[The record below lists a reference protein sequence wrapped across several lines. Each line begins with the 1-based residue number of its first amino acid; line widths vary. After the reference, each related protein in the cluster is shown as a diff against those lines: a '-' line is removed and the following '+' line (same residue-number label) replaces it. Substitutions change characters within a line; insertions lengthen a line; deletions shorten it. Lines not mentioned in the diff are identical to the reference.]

1 MKLSN
6 EGKRLIYS
14 FEGLHRSLGD
24 GRYAAYRCPA
34 GVWTIY
40 AGATEGVKPGMIVT
54 TEQGEEMFAKEIAKF
69 EKGVERLVTVE
80 LTQNQYD
87 ALVSLSYNIG
97 LGALGRSTVLRKLN
111 KGDYEGA
118 AEAFHMWRRGGGRV
132 LPGLVSR
139 RRREAA
145 LFLKPDEKP
154 EDPYMPQAVEEVP
167 PPPTR
172 KVVALGASVLA
183 SATTFV
189 SNNGLPPPP
198 GVIDNT
204 TSAVSAWQTLI
215 GKTLAD
221 PLMIAGVVT
230 VALIFAV
237 PWAIDKWRD
246 AV

>member
-1 MKLSN
+1 MKLSEN
-6 EGKRLIYS
+6 GLRLIKS
-14 FEGLHRSLGD
+14 FEGYHRALKNGD
-24 GRYAAYRCPA
+24 CAAYLCPA
-34 GVWTIY
+34 GVPTI
-40 AGATEGVKPGMIVT
+40 GWGCTEGVKLGMVW
-54 TEQGEEMFAKEIAKF
+54 TEKQATEGFLRELAKF
-69 EKGVERLVTVE
+69 ERGVERLVTVE

-111 KGDYEGA
+111 RGDYEGA

-189 SNNGLPPPP
+189 SNNGIPPPP

-230 VALIFAV
+230 VALVFAI
-237 PWAIDKWRD
+237 PWAIDKWRE